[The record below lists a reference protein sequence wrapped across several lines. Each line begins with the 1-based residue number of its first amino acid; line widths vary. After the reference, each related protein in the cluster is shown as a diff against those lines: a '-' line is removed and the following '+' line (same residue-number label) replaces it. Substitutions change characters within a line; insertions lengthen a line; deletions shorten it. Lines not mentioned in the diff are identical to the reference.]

1 MLRSLVH
8 TPITAARGSWSPLVY
23 LWFNIATMP
32 SLSYT
37 NGQGSYTSSGK
48 GGFKRLIAFLTC
60 CGLCCPCC
68 LCCMI
73 PLCCIACKNKKK
85 LEEIDE
91 IAENQPGSYTGT
103 FWSRLKKLKTVYS
116 LREFTNYW
124 ICFVVMA
131 NSVQFHN
138 FPEIIW
144 KF

>member
-1 MLRSLVH
+1 
-8 TPITAARGSWSPLVY
+8 
-23 LWFNIATMP
+23 MP

-103 FWSRLKKLKTVYS
+103 F
-116 LREFTNYW
+116 
-124 ICFVVMA
+124 
-131 NSVQFHN
+131 
-138 FPEIIW
+138 
-144 KF
+144 